1 MLLRTLWFKLFSAF
15 FLIVFSFVGCGR
27 FLVPKPA
34 EGQRAV
40 ENDEVRIG
48 REFRREA
55 KKNLKLV
62 RHLEVERY
70 VDNVGRR
77 ILSAMGPQSFDYRF
91 FVVEDSHLNAFA
103 VPGGSIYVYT
113 GLLERITSTDELA
126 GVLGHEIVHVQH
138 HHLVKLSGGLDPT
151 NLLAL
156 LGVLLARGSGGAL
169 GQAAGVIGQGIA
181 ATRQLSFSR
190 ELEREADTFG
200 LRYVAQAGY
209 DPDGIVRFLR
219 VIDKERTLN
228 PVDLPPYLMTHPLTQ
243 ERVADVER
251 MIHALGSKPP
261 RPADPDPLRKIQA
274 ILRLERHEADAVISE
289 YEKLL
294 SQNPENSEW
303 AYLLGFA
310 YHYQARLPEA
320 RRNYERARNL
330 DSQSPGINR
339 DLGRFY
345 LQSGEYDLARA
356 AFERSLKAEPKE
368 PLTYLYLGELHE
380 KEENLSEAAT
390 VYLTAHNLS
399 PLWAEP
405 AYRLGVIYGKMNRL
419 GDAYYYLGK
428 SKLLL
433 DEDEKAMAD
442 FERAVKIYGP
452 KSPRGEVVKEELE
465 NLKAR
470 KR

>member
-1 MLLRTLWFKLFSAF
+1 MSLRAPWSKLSSLF
-15 FLIVFSFVGCGR
+15 FLVIFPSLGCGTI
-27 FLVPKPA
+27 LVPKAPEA
-34 EGQRAV
+34 PRAV
-40 ENDEVRIG
+40 ESDEVKIG

-70 VDNVGRR
+70 VDSVGRR
-77 ILSAMGPQSFDYRF
+77 ILSAMGPQPFDYRF
-91 FVVEDSHLNAFA
+91 YVVEDSRLNAFA
-103 VPGGSIYVYT
+103 VPGGSIYVNT

-126 GVLGHEIVHVQH
+126 GVLGHEIVHVEH
-138 HHLVKLSGGLDPT
+138 HHLAKLSGSLDPT

-156 LGVLLARGSGGAL
+156 LGVLLARGGGAL
-169 GQAAGVIGQGIA
+169 GQAAGVIVQGFA

-200 LRYVAQAGY
+200 LRYVARAGY
-209 DPDGIVRFLR
+209 DPDGIARFLR

-228 PVDLPPYLMTHPLTQ
+228 PVDLPPYLMTHPVTQ

-251 MIHALGSKPP
+251 MIHALGSKTPS
-261 RPADPDPLRKIQA
+261 PAGPDPLRKIQT
-274 ILRLERHEADAVISE
+274 ILRLEKHEANAVISE
-289 YEKLL
+289 YEKALN
-294 SQNPENSEW
+294 QNPENSER
-303 AYLLGFA
+303 AYLLGLA
-310 YHYQARLPEA
+310 YHYQARFPEA
-320 RRNYERARNL
+320 RKNYERARDL
-330 DSQSPGINR
+330 EPQSPWVNR

-345 LQSGEYDLARA
+345 LQAGEYGLARA
-356 AFERSLKAEPKE
+356 AFARSLETEPKE
-368 PLTYLYLGELHE
+368 PLTYLYMGELDE
-380 KEENLSEAAT
+380 KIGNLSEAVA

-399 PLWAEP
+399 PLWPEP
-405 AYRLGVIYGKMNRL
+405 AYRLGVVYGRMDRL

-433 DEDEKAMAD
+433 DEDEKALAD
-442 FERAVKIYGP
+442 FERAIKIYGA
-452 KSPRGEVVKEELE
+452 KSPRSEMVREELE